1 MGRPRKAE
9 PEEYEVERIV
19 DHRVIG
25 KTKKKIEYFIKWKG
39 YSTKH
44 NTWEPASAFFNAKSV
59 VQKYWDHHG
68 GIEERDR
75 LLSKKADLPAK
86 KEVTTKKTARKASV
100 PEISNKKKRVA
111 VSSWEKAQTITKDIG
126 KEIETTANDDDEEI
140 DYQSKMD
147 TIAIDEHD
155 SAINLAVDEQP
166 ALNEKLD
173 LSKEREVLDNETSE
187 EEKRLEYLKRSSS
200 RLSQISP
207 KDEMKSDE
215 YDESDVIIEP
225 GYRED
230 WDWSKD
236 VLELVKIHK
245 GNAGELE
252 GLIRWKDGML
262 TTYPTRYI
270 KEKYPKLV

>member
-1 MGRPRKAE
+1 
-9 PEEYEVERIV
+9 
-19 DHRVIG
+19 
-25 KTKKKIEYFIKWKG
+25 
-39 YSTKH
+39 
-44 NTWEPASAFFNAKSV
+44 
-59 VQKYWDHHG
+59 
-68 GIEERDR
+68 
-75 LLSKKADLPAK
+75 
-86 KEVTTKKTARKASV
+86 
-100 PEISNKKKRVA
+100 
-111 VSSWEKAQTITKDIG
+111 
-126 KEIETTANDDDEEI
+126 
-140 DYQSKMD
+140 MD

-207 KDEMKSDE
+207 KDEVKSDE

-236 VLELVKIHK
+236 VLELVKIQK

-252 GLIRWKDGML
+252 GLIRW
-262 TTYPTRYI
+262 
-270 KEKYPKLV
+270 